1 MAIVRPPGEDV
12 AEAPVQGLKAPA
24 TLVCPPGKGENDL
37 SKVYPM
43 TGLNAHPTMGGL
55 DSYFG
60 GFQHL
65 MPNRVQHI
73 LLVSS
78 LYELFILEEDGLL
91 NELITSE
98 YMEMQLSHPPTIAR
112 AATGEGALEYI
123 EKHPVDLVIT
133 RTRIADSRISEF
145 ARAAKHLRP
154 GLPVIVLA
162 NDLRDLARDPGITD
176 RTLIDRVFVWTGD
189 VKLLLAIIKFVEDQL
204 NAEFDTRV
212 GDVRIIILVENS
224 VRFYSNYLP
233 LIYTELMKLTQSL
246 MAEGVNRI
254 QRLLRQRARPRV
266 LLAETFEEAV
276 DLHQRYSNNL
286 LGVISDVRFPRGGE
300 LDPRAGIEFTKLV
313 RAESPYLPVLLQSS
327 DVAHAETAKALGV
340 SFIHKRSPTLLAEL
354 REFILTNLGFGDF
367 VFEVPGGKVVG
378 RAHDLR
384 SLEEA
389 LAQVPVASILFH
401 AEHNHFSNWL
411 MARTEFE
418 IASRIRAKSV
428 SDFASTSEVRG
439 YLIRVI
445 REYRQRTHS
454 GLIADFSPKQFD
466 TYTTFTRIGR
476 GSMGG
481 KARGLAFANALIR
494 HHGLRDRFQ
503 GVRVFVPTSAALSTD
518 VFDDFLRQNRLAPL
532 IAGDVSDDEIKR
544 VFLEAQMPGNIYYD
558 LEAFLRQVRYPL
570 AVRSSSLLEDA
581 QDRPFAGIY
590 STHMI
595 PNNHAELEVRLDQLC
610 NAVKLVYA
618 SAFSRKARQYMEAT
632 GHHAE
637 EEKMGVVLQEIIG
650 SAHDNR
656 FYPTFSGVARSY
668 NFYPIGQM
676 KPEDGV
682 VAVAL
687 GLGKT
692 VVDEGQSLMFSPPHP
707 GVLPQFATIPD
718 MLANAQRHFWALD
731 LEHPGEVPAPDPDA
745 NLLKLG
751 LEVAEAD
758 GTLDPI
764 GSVYS
769 AENDAVYDG
778 IHRDGT
784 RLVTFAHVLK
794 ADLFPLAEIVQ
805 TLLSIMRE
813 GMACPVEIEFAVD
826 MESKPMRFAFLQV
839 RPTNSDEECAD
850 VSLDEI
856 VPDRAICFSPLAL
869 GNGQSCDI
877 RDIVYVQPDAFDSS
891 KTVQIAAELGAI
903 NEKLRRT
910 DRTCILIGPGR
921 WGTADR
927 WLGIPVNWEQIST
940 ARHIVETTLPD
951 FAVTLSQGTHFFQ
964 NLTSM
969 GIGYF
974 TIRPDVE
981 EGFIDWAWLEA
992 QRVVNH
998 TAFVRHVVCEHP
1010 VVVKID
1016 GRTRRGVILKP
1027 AKQGD

>member
-1 MAIVRPPGEDV
+1 
-12 AEAPVQGLKAPA
+12 
-24 TLVCPPGKGENDL
+24 
-37 SKVYPM
+37 M
-43 TGLNAHPTMGGL
+43 TELNAHPTLGGL
-55 DSYFG
+55 DIYFG

-98 YMEMQLSHPPTIAR
+98 YMEMHLSHPPTVAR

-123 EKHPVDLVIT
+123 ARHPVDLVIT
-133 RTRIADSRISEF
+133 RTRIGDRRISEF
-145 ARAAKHLRP
+145 AQAVKHLRP
-154 GLPVIVLA
+154 SLPVIVLA
-162 NDLRDLARDPGITD
+162 NEPRDLQRDPGITN
-176 RTLIDRVFVWTGD
+176 RALVDRVFVWTGD
-189 VKLLLAIIKFVEDQL
+189 AKILLAIIKFVEDQL

-246 MAEGVNRI
+246 MAEGANRM
-254 QRLLRQRARPRV
+254 QRLLRQRARPRI

-276 DLHQRYSNNL
+276 ALHTRYSDNL
-286 LGVISDVRFPRGGE
+286 LGVISDVRFPRDGE
-300 LDPRAGIEFTKLV
+300 LDPQAGIEFSKLV
-313 RAESPYLPVLLQSS
+313 RADSPYLPVLLQSS
-327 DVAHAETAKALGV
+327 DESHAESARSLQV
-340 SFIHKRSPTLLAEL
+340 SFLHKRSPTLLAEL
-354 REFILTNLGFGDF
+354 REFILSNLGFGDF
-367 VFEVPGGKVVG
+367 VFQLPGGAIVG

-389 LAQVPVASILFH
+389 LEQVPEEAVRFH
-401 AEHNHFSNWL
+401 AQHNHFSNWL

-418 IASRIRAKSV
+418 IASRIRAKTV
-428 SDFASTSEVRG
+428 SDFASTDEIRR

-445 REYRQRTHS
+445 REYRQRTRS

-466 TYTTFTRIGR
+466 TYTTFTRIGK

-494 HHGLRDRFQ
+494 HHGIQNRYPN
-503 GVRVFVPTSAALSTD
+503 VRVAVPTCAALSTD
-518 VFDDFLRQNRLAPL
+518 VFDDFLRHNRLGNVLAHGP
-532 IAGDVSDDEIKR
+532 SDEEIKR
-544 VFLEAQMPGNIYYD
+544 AFLEAQVPGNIFYD

-590 STHMI
+590 NTHMI
-595 PNNHAELEVRLDQLC
+595 PNNHPELGVRLDQLC
-610 NAVKLVYA
+610 NAIKLVYA
-618 SAFSRKARQYMEAT
+618 SAFSRLAQQYMEAT

-668 NFYPIGQM
+668 NYYPMGQM
-676 KPEDGV
+676 KPDDGV
-682 VAVAL
+682 AAVAL

-707 GVLPQFATIPD
+707 QVLPQFATIPD
-718 MLANAQRHFWALD
+718 MLANSQRHFYALD
-731 LEHPGEVPAPDPDA
+731 LAHPGTVPDLDPDA
-745 NLLKLG
+745 NLLR
-751 LEVAEAD
+751 LELDVAEKD
-758 GTLDPI
+758 GALAPI

-778 IHRDGT
+778 TTRAGT
-784 RLVTFAHVLK
+784 RLVSFAHVLK
-794 ADLFPLAEIVQ
+794 ADLFPLAEILQ
-805 TLLSIMRE
+805 TLLAVSRQ
-813 GMACPVEIEFAVD
+813 GMACPVELEFAVD
-826 MESKPMRFAFLQV
+826 MDSKPMRFGFLQV
-839 RPTNSDEECAD
+839 RPTISDEEFDD
-850 VSLDEI
+850 VSLRA
-856 VPDRAICFSPLAL
+856 VSPHQAICLSLRAL
-869 GNGQSCDI
+869 GNGHI
-877 RDIVYVQPDAFDSS
+877 AGMRDIVYVRPDSFDAG
-891 KTVQIAAELGAI
+891 KTVQIASEIGAI
-903 NEKLRRT
+903 NEKLRRAG
-910 DRTCILIGPGR
+910 RNCVLIGPGR

-940 ARHIVETTLPD
+940 ARCMVETTLPG
-951 FAVTLSQGTHFFQ
+951 FTVTLSQGTHFFQ

-974 TIRPDVE
+974 TVQPDVE
-981 EGFIDWAWLEA
+981 TGFIDWDWLA
-992 QRVVNH
+992 KQRVVEQ
-998 TAFVRHVVCEHP
+998 TEFVRHIECDAP
-1010 VVVKID
+1010 VGVKID
-1016 GRTRRGVILKP
+1016 GRQRRGVILKP
-1027 AKQGD
+1027 DPSAA

>member
-1 MAIVRPPGEDV
+1 MDHPV
-12 AEAPVQGLKAPA
+12 ARVDGAGVANQWREGQ
-24 TLVCPPGKGENDL
+24 
-37 SKVYPM
+37 M
-43 TGLNAHPTMGGL
+43 TGLNAHPTLGGL
-55 DSYFG
+55 DFYFG

-98 YMEMQLSHPPTIAR
+98 YMEMQLSHPPTVAR

-123 EKHPVDLVIT
+123 ERHPVDLVIT
-133 RTRIADSRISEF
+133 RTRIGDLRISEF

-162 NDLRDLARDPGITD
+162 NEPRDLTRDSGITD
-176 RTLIDRVFVWTGD
+176 RTLVDRAFVWTGD
-189 VKLLLAIIKFVEDQL
+189 VKILLAIIKFVEDQL

-246 MAEGVNRI
+246 MAEGANRM
-254 QRLLRQRARPRV
+254 QRLLRQRARPRI
-266 LLAETFEEAV
+266 LLADTFEEAV
-276 DLHQRYSNNL
+276 ALHQRYSDNL
-286 LGVISDVRFPRGGE
+286 LGVISDVRFPRGGV
-300 LDPRAGIEFTKLV
+300 LDRMAGIEFSKLV

-327 DVAHAETAKALGV
+327 DAAHRATAEALRV

-354 REFILTNLGFGDF
+354 REFILSNLGFGDF
-367 VFEVPGGKVVG
+367 VFEVPDGTVVG

-389 LAQVPVASILFH
+389 LAQVPEASVVFH

-418 IASRIRAKSV
+418 IASRIRAKTL
-428 SDFASTSEVRG
+428 SDFGSTEEVRR

-445 REYRQRTHS
+445 REYRQRTRS

-494 HHGLRDRFQ
+494 HHGMRNRYK
-503 GVRVFVPTSAALSTD
+503 GVSVSVPTSAALSTD
-518 VFDDFLRQNRLAPL
+518 VFDDFLRQNRLASVL
-532 IAGDVSDDEIKR
+532 AGDPGDDEIKKA
-544 VFLEAQMPGNIYYD
+544 FIEAQMPGNIYYD

-595 PNNHAELEVRLDQLC
+595 PNNHADIDVRLEQLC
-610 NAVKLVYA
+610 NAIKLVYA
-618 SAFSRKARQYMEAT
+618 SAFSRVALQYLEAT
-632 GHHAE
+632 GHHSE
-637 EEKMGVVLQEIIG
+637 EEKMGVVLQEIVG
-650 SAHDNR
+650 SAHRNR
-656 FYPTFSGVARSY
+656 FYPTFSGVARSCNY
-668 NFYPIGQM
+668 YPIGQM
-676 KPEDGV
+676 KPDDGV

-707 GVLPQFATIPD
+707 EVLPQFASITD
-718 MLANAQRHFWALD
+718 MLANSQRHFWALD
-731 LEHPGEVPAPDPDA
+731 LDYAGVVPGHDSDA

-751 LEVAEAD
+751 LDVAEAD

-769 AENDAVYDG
+769 AENDAVSDG
-778 IHRDGT
+778 IHRAGT

-794 ADLFPLAEIVQ
+794 SDLFPLAEIVQ
-805 TLLSIMRE
+805 SLLSILRQ

-826 MESKPMRFAFLQV
+826 MTTKPMRFAFLQV
-839 RPTNSDEECAD
+839 RPAISDEECAD
-850 VSLDEI
+850 VSLQDVAPHE
-856 VPDRAICFSPLAL
+856 AFCFTPLAL
-869 GNGQSCDI
+869 GNGQMCDI
-877 RDIVYVQPDAFDSS
+877 SDIVYVTPGAFDAS

-903 NEKLRRT
+903 NDKLRRA

-927 WLGIPVNWEQIST
+927 WLGIPVNWDQIST
-940 ARHIVETTLPD
+940 ARCIVETTLPG

-974 TIRPDVE
+974 TVQPDVQ
-981 EGFIDWAWLEA
+981 EGFIDWTWLEA

-998 TAFVRHVVCEHP
+998 TNFVRHVVCDRP
-1010 VVVKID
+1010 VAVKID

-1027 AKQGD
+1027 AKQGE